1 MRGTD
6 MASPRARGLG
16 AALRDAREDARFGLR
31 ELGRRIGVNP
41 ALLSNWELGQRV
53 PTPVEV
59 AGVLGALGVTGQR
72 KAWIMLLARG
82 VSGPSWFS
90 AGSQADPA
98 HYTTLIAHERVARSV
113 TVWAPL
119 LVPDLLQ
126 VPDYARLVV
135 GPTLRDTEKLD
146 QVVKDRLDRNRIVF
160 GAGAVTAQ
168 MFIGSEALKNHF
180 GVTGIMLRQ
189 MSFLRDLIGL
199 SRTLTIRLAPSQAVS
214 EGPFSRYALKDTSEV
229 VYCPHHGAGVFLV
242 GKDAEPYTATIE
254 RLANAAMSQQESLA
268 CLSDVVDQFTEE
280 ADEERLA
287 DDAGLTQLL
296 TGEEPED

>member
-16 AALRDAREDARFGLR
+16 AALRDARLEARFGLR

-98 HYTTLIAHERVARSV
+98 HYTTLVAHERVARSV

-135 GPTLRDTEKLD
+135 GPTLRDKEKLD
-146 QVVKDRLDRNRIVF
+146 QVVEDRLDRNRIVF

-180 GVTGIMLRQ
+180 GVTGVMRRQ
-189 MSFLRDLIGL
+189 MSFLRDLVGL

-214 EGPFSRYALKDTSEV
+214 EGAFSRYTLKDTSDV

-254 RLANAAMSQQESLA
+254 RLAKAAMSQRESLA

-280 ADEERLA
+280 AAEERLA